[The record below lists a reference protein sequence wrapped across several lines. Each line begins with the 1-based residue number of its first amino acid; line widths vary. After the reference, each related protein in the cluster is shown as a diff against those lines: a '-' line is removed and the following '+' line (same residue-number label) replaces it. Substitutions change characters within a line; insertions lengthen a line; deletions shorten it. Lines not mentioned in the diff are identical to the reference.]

1 MNWYYNEAGKK
12 VKKTAA
18 TGLKR
23 MVALSSVAL
32 VLPSSIA
39 VGFIIGYFLDR
50 WLKTE
55 PWMLLSWTVLGV
67 ISGLLNLYREITRFL
82 KEIEEDSENLTQNV
96 DSGHP
101 EG

>member
-1 MNWYYNEAGKK
+1 M
-12 VKKTAA
+12 KKTAA
-18 TGLKR
+18 TGLKK

-82 KEIEEDSENLTQNV
+82 KEIEEDSENLTQKV